1 MMQIV
6 VDWAKTRWH
15 RDIVSHP
22 AIHGWVLNL
31 YRAGERYPQTV
42 TDYFPVQHAPDAA
55 LASDLRRHRRDEE
68 RHTAMYAAA
77 IRALG
82 QPVIDADD
90 DRDVFNAVIRSHT
103 VASFTID
110 DGDSADAK
118 RLKLAH
124 FLAHAHFL
132 EKRIARSLEY
142 HRDACERAG
151 SGAAERVVTA
161 VLEDERHH
169 VAYTA
174 EAARALLTSRERA
187 AVFEHHRH
195 AEAKANLDF
204 SQKHVRDFTRKYRR
218 LVPLDRAPFYRAC
231 AFVME
236 QAVAYV

>member
-6 VDWAKTRWH
+6 VDWAKNRWH

-22 AIHGWVLNL
+22 VIHGWVLNL

-42 TDYFPVQHAPDAA
+42 TDYFPVQHAPHAE
-55 LASDLRRHRRDEE
+55 LAENLRRHRRDEE

-82 QPVIDADD
+82 QPVVDADD

-103 VASFTID
+103 GQSFTISD
-110 DGDSADAK
+110 DDSGDAK

-151 SGAAERVVTA
+151 SHIAERAVTA

-174 EAARALLTSRERA
+174 EAARDLLTHRETA

-204 SQKHVRDFTRKYRR
+204 SQKHVRDFTRMYRA
-218 LVPLDRAPFYRAC
+218 LVPFDRVPFYRAC
-231 AFVME
+231 ALVME
-236 QAVAYV
+236 RAVALV